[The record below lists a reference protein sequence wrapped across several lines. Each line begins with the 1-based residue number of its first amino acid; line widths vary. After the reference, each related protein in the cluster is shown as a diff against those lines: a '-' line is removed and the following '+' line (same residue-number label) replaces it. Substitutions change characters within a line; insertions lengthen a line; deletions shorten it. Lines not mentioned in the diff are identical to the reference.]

1 MSIKRKEFLQQAA
14 VLSAGLLGARSVFAA
29 VKPSR
34 YEISLA
40 EWSLHRALFNKEITN
55 LDFPRIAKKDF
66 GISIVEYVNVFFKDK
81 AEDTAYL
88 NQLLAVCKDNGVSNH
103 LIMCD
108 GEGELGNINDAER
121 KKAVENHYKW
131 VHAAKYL
138 GCRTI
143 RVNAAGKGTPE
154 EVAKAAVDGLS
165 SLADYAAKENINVI
179 VENHG
184 GNSSNGKWM
193 AGVMKT
199 INKKNMGTLPDLG
212 NFCLKYG
219 ENWKCVEEYDRYQGV
234 KELIPFAKGVSA
246 KTHDFD
252 AAGNCIETD
261 YKKMFDIIDQ
271 SGFRGIV
278 GIEYEGEQ
286 LGEHEGIKK
295 TRELLK
301 KVIGV

>member
-14 VLSAGLLGARSVFAA
+14 VLSVGLLGARSAFAA
-29 VKPSR
+29 AKAPR

-40 EWSLHRALFNKEITN
+40 EWSLHRALFKKEITN
-55 LDFPRIAKKDF
+55 LDFPRIAKKEF
-66 GISIVEYVNVFFKDK
+66 GISIAEYVNVFFKDK

-108 GEGELGNINDAER
+108 GEGELGNTNDAER
-121 KKAVENHYKW
+121 RKAVENHYKW

-138 GCRTI
+138 GCKAI

-193 AGVMKT
+193 GGVMKT

-246 KTHDFD
+246 KSHDFD
-252 AAGNCIETD
+252 ASGNCIETD
-261 YKKMFDIIDQ
+261 YKKMFDIIGR

-286 LGEHEGIKK
+286 LGEYEGIRK

-301 KVIGV
+301 KVLGV